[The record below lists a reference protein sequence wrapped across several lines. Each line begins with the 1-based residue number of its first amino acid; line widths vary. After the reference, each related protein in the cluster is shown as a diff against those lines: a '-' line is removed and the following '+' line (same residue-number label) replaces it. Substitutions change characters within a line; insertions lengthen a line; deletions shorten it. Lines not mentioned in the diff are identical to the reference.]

1 MKEIKE
7 NKMRERNSTI
17 EMLRIFAMIL
27 VVMSHCAVHGG
38 VVSNEAKISNWFYI
52 GGEIGVAIFILIS
65 GYFMVDEKVSMKKML
80 RIIGEVWFYTV
91 TIMFIYVF
99 VGGNSITVNQ

>member
-38 VVSNEAKISNWFYI
+38 VVSNKLRSRI
-52 GGEIGVAIFILIS
+52 GSILVARL
-65 GYFMVDEKVSMKKML
+65 
-80 RIIGEVWFYTV
+80 VWLFLFLYPGTLW
-91 TIMFIYVF
+91 
-99 VGGNSITVNQ
+99 

>member
-65 GYFMVDEKVSMKKML
+65 GYFMVDEKVSMKKNAQDNWRSMVLHSHYYVYL
-80 RIIGEVWFYTV
+80 RFCWWK
-91 TIMFIYVF
+91 
-99 VGGNSITVNQ
+99 

>member
-1 MKEIKE
+1 
-7 NKMRERNSTI
+7 
-17 EMLRIFAMIL
+17 MIL

-65 GYFMVDEKVSMKKML
+65 GYFMVDEKVSMKKCS
-80 RIIGEVWFYTV
+80 G
-91 TIMFIYVF
+91 
-99 VGGNSITVNQ
+99 

>member
-27 VVMSHCAVHGG
+27 VVMSHCG
-38 VVSNEAKISNWFYI
+38 KRQ
-52 GGEIGVAIFILIS
+52 ILRL
-65 GYFMVDEKVSMKKML
+65 G
-80 RIIGEVWFYTV
+80 
-91 TIMFIYVF
+91 
-99 VGGNSITVNQ
+99 